1 MKIKYL
7 FPLVFFLII
16 GSIKTDD
23 EIKKDQTLNFHF
35 ENKDDNYFAYL
46 NYEEDYHGPGIEHQ
60 VFDINFLK
68 IDFRINVLYNI
79 KSKNESNEEYN
90 NEMQIMN
97 VNEKIKIGRYNKL
110 KNGETLFLK
119 FTLKDEYK
127 DSFDKSQI
135 FSVEMVNS
143 SLIYLG
149 KSDFNEFHSFET
161 NFKPKEVKIFKIP
174 NFDIESINEID
185 FEEDHYEFCCYNL
198 KNIFVNS
205 PISAIFSDDKK
216 LYYNLYSNLLLYGIL
231 FDYRYDKEEDCL
243 PLLDLIVYN
252 EKDVNSNI
260 NIEYKI
266 NENNNDL
273 YPFNLT
279 SRNSHFESIGRPFR
293 YANIISD
300 KPGIF
305 NIKQDGETI
314 SSYFDGDIESIKN
327 VKDLLDIKHYKY
339 LPQGI
344 FYSSKNY
351 FILYIDSFTGSS
363 FLNVSKI
370 DIKEKGSK
378 VNDLNFYYFSI
389 SKGNT
394 LNFTSK
400 FPQNPYILK
409 LFSNEK
415 GTVDIN
421 NKTYNFENGKV
432 EIIQLKEDEILSIT
446 AIDGN
451 FTFGIKCKI
460 MEQFIDIAKV
470 GENYT
475 LSNNT
480 NYKFIVYD
488 INYYDYSS
496 FYFKINYKNNKN
508 EMFYRYDF
516 GLMDINEIQMKEDI
530 SKANLF
536 YFYLSP
542 YSKMNLNNKKFHF
555 VIFFGNI
562 SENSSNITIE
572 TKYLKKLPS
581 EKGKYFKIE
590 GQYFNYVNKQYKD
603 YNESYFA
610 FPCKILYELD
620 YSSMNSYAS
629 SPKPFIMPVNNYNPI
644 FKSLYDTDDSYAFVN
659 NLGSSGIEKN
669 YSYFDYIEKNIEI
682 AKINSTHFRFRFF
695 NFFSN
700 EADINYILVVSNIEN
715 YNLFEPDCSFLENFY
730 LNNNFKNNETIEFY
744 NFSLKDMTIIYK
756 DMNKDNYIDLPI
768 PSKFNIS
775 NANQNFI
782 FKAIGITSELKYIK
796 IYNSFNFSICYWNCE
811 TCSRE
816 SEGNNNYCLT
826 CNKSSEYKYLLNYTN
841 SPNNCV
847 NKCPFNTILDEK
859 MYQCID
865 KKESN
870 KSYNYKYLLYIGIP
884 FIIFFIALI
893 IFVIIR
899 MKRKNKIDK
908 DKDKEITDIKTQELI
923 PN

>member
-1 MKIKYL
+1 MKTKYL
-7 FPLVFFLII
+7 FPLVFLLII
-16 GSIKTDD
+16 GSINTDD
-23 EIKKDQTLNFHF
+23 EVKKDQTLNFHF
-35 ENKDDNYFAYL
+35 ENKDDNYYAHL

-90 NEMQIMN
+90 NEMQIMD

-110 KNGETLFLK
+110 KSGETLFLK

-149 KSDFNEFHSFET
+149 ESDLNEFHSFET

-174 NFDIESINEID
+174 NFDIDAIDKID
-185 FEEDHYEFCCYNL
+185 FEKDHYEFCCFNL

-216 LYYNLYSNLLLYGIL
+216 LYYKLYSNLLLYGLL
-231 FDYRYDKEEDCL
+231 FDSRYDKEEECL

-260 NIEYKI
+260 NIEYII
-266 NENNNDL
+266 NKKNNDL

-279 SRNSHFESIGRPFR
+279 SRNSHFELIGKPFR

-305 NIKQDGETI
+305 NISQDGETI

-327 VKDLLDIKHYKY
+327 INDFLDIKHYKY
-339 LPQGI
+339 LPQGF
-344 FYSSKNY
+344 FYSSRHY
-351 FILYIDSFTGSS
+351 FILYIDSFSDSS
-363 FLNVSKI
+363 FLRVNKI
-370 DIKEKGSK
+370 NIEEKACE
-378 VNDLNFYYFSI
+378 VNDLNFYYFKI

-421 NKTYNFENGKV
+421 NKTYNFENGKI

-475 LSNNT
+475 LSYNT

-496 FYFKINYKNNKN
+496 FYFKINYKNIQN

-530 SKANLF
+530 SKANWF

-542 YSKMNLNNKKFHF
+542 YSKMKLNNKKFHF

-590 GQYFNYVNKQYKD
+590 GQYFNFVNKQYKD
-603 YNESYFA
+603 YNETYFA
-610 FPCKILYELD
+610 FPCKLLSECD
-620 YSSMNSYAS
+620 YSPSEIPFS
-629 SPKPFIMPVNNYNPI
+629 SLKPFIIPKYKNYPI
-644 FKSLYDTDDSYAFVN
+644 FKSIYDTNDSYAFIN
-659 NLGSSGIEKN
+659 NLGSSGIEQN
-669 YSYFDYIEKNIEI
+669 YSYFDYCEKNIEI
-682 AKINSTHFRFRFF
+682 VKINSTHFRFRFF

-700 EADINYILVVSNIEN
+700 ETDINYILVASNIEN
-715 YNLFEPDCSFLENFY
+715 LNLFEPDCSFLENFY
-730 LNNNFKNNETIEFY
+730 LNNNFKDNEAIEFY

-756 DMNKDNYIDLPI
+756 DINKDNYIDLPI

-796 IYNSFNFSICYWNCE
+796 IYNSYNFSICYWNCD

-816 SEGNNNYCLT
+816 SDVYNNYCLT
-826 CNKSSEYKYLLNYTN
+826 CNKNSKYKYLLNYTN

-847 NKCPFNTILDEK
+847 EECPFNTILDEK

-865 KKESN
+865 GKRSN
-870 KSYNYKYLLYIGIP
+870 KSYIYKYLLYILIP

-899 MKRKNKIDK
+899 MKRKNKIG
-908 DKDKEITDIKTQELI
+908 KDKEITDIKTQELI